1 MNNRLKK
8 HPFYLFCFFI
18 VATTISC
25 NNDLKEIQE
34 LNKKRLVPSGV
45 AERINVKYTDSAKIK
60 AILETEK
67 MLDYT
72 NVKFPFS
79 HFPKK
84 VKITVFNEGKKHIIT
99 ADKATAYNKS
109 GIINLQGNI
118 KIKSED
124 GRVMETQQLYYD
136 QKNNWF
142 FTESYFKISDKNN
155 SYFEGIGVDFDS
167 NLNMMNTRQNKGSL
181 ASNE

>member
-84 VKITVFNEGKKHIIT
+84 
-99 ADKATAYNKS
+99 S
-109 GIINLQGNI
+109 
-118 KIKSED
+118 
-124 GRVMETQQLYYD
+124 
-136 QKNNWF
+136 KNHC
-142 FTESYFKISDKNN
+142 I
-155 SYFEGIGVDFDS
+155 
-167 NLNMMNTRQNKGSL
+167 
-181 ASNE
+181 